1 MKQLLHSSPADGSGS
16 CEFACP
22 ASASQHPLSRPQV
35 SPAAMAAPG
44 VCHSF
49 ACSILDALPEQVA
62 VLGLD
67 GAIVAVNGAW
77 RKCGGAHRQ
86 PGAAP
91 LSSDVG
97 SNYLDICRSAHGL
110 GSEGAASAAAGI
122 SEVLAGRSTHFQMEY
137 PCHTPTQKRWFSMAV
152 SPLAYG
158 WQGAVVVHTDITE
171 RHEAEASLRVAAT
184 AFESSEGMMIT
195 DSKGMILKVNQAFT
209 RITGFAADE
218 AAGRTPRMLSSGRHD
233 AAFYQTMWQT
243 IAQDGNWEGEIWNR
257 RKNGEVYP
265 EHLSIAAV
273 RDEQG
278 EICNYVAALTDIT
291 LSKAASDEIR
301 SLAFYD
307 PLTRLPNRRL
317 LLDRL
322 RQALAASAMHD
333 RHGALVFIDLDNF
346 KTLNDTL
353 GHNVGDLLLQ
363 QTGARLQGCLRQ
375 GDTVARLGGD
385 EFVVLLEGMN
395 SERLEA
401 AAQTEAL
408 CGKILAALNRP
419 YVLDGH
425 QCYSTPSLGATL
437 FHDGH
442 PSQPEELLMQADI
455 AMYQAKQAGRNG
467 MRFFDQQMQDSITS
481 RARLE
486 DALRQAVKLRQFE
499 LYYQVQ
505 VDHHGQATGAE
516 ALIRWMQADGSFIS
530 PASFIPLAEES
541 GLILPIGDWV
551 LETACAQLQ
560 RWQADKTTAHLLLAI
575 NVSAQQFHQR
585 DFCERVQ
592 DVVVR
597 YAIDPSRLKLEL
609 TEGILL
615 DNIEETIASMQ
626 QLKRLGVQFSLDDF
640 GTGYSSLQYL
650 KRLPLSQ
657 LKIDQSFV
665 RDLVSD
671 GSDQAIVSTIIAM
684 AHSLQLDVIA
694 EGVETREQRA
704 LLEQLGCR
712 RYQGYLYSRPLP
724 PAQFHAWLIQRA

>member
-1 MKQLLHSSPADGSGS
+1 
-16 CEFACP
+16 
-22 ASASQHPLSRPQV
+22 
-35 SPAAMAAPG
+35 MAPPG

-62 VLGLD
+62 ILGLD
-67 GAIVAVNGAW
+67 GCIVAVNGAW
-77 RKCGGAHRQ
+77 RKCGGGHRQ

-91 LSSDVG
+91 LSNDVG
-97 SNYLDICRSAHGL
+97 GNYLDICRNSHGL
-110 GSEGAASAAAGI
+110 DAERAATVVAGI
-122 SEVLAGRSTHFQMEY
+122 GEVLAGRRTHFQMEY
-137 PCHTPTQKRWFSMAV
+137 PCHTPTQKRWFNMAV

-184 AFESSEGMMIT
+184 AFESSEGMMVT
-195 DSKGMILKVNQAFT
+195 DSKGVILKVNQAFT
-209 RITGFAADE
+209 RITGYPADE
-218 AAGRTPRMLSSGRHD
+218 AVGQTPRMLSSGRHD
-233 AAFYQTMWQT
+233 ATFYQTMWYT
-243 IAQDGNWEGEIWNR
+243 IEQDGSWSGEIWNR

-265 EHLSIAAV
+265 EHLSITAV
-273 RDEQG
+273 RDKAG
-278 EICNYVAALTDIT
+278 EISNFVAALTDIT

-317 LLDRL
+317 LMDRL
-322 RQALAASAMHD
+322 RQSLAASAMHS

-346 KTLNDTL
+346 KTLNDTM

-363 QTGARLQGCLRQ
+363 QAGARLQGCLRQ

-385 EFVVLLEGMN
+385 EFVVLLEGM
-395 SERLEA
+395 SGDPLEA

-408 CGKILAALNRP
+408 CGKILAELNRP
-419 YVLDGH
+419 YILDGH

-437 FHDGH
+437 FHRGY
-442 PSQPEELLMQADI
+442 PSQPDELLMQADI
-455 AMYQAKQAGRNG
+455 AMYQAKQAGRNA
-467 MRFFDQQMQDSITS
+467 MRFFDQHMQDSITT
-481 RARLE
+481 RAKLE
-486 DALRQAVKLRQFE
+486 ESLRQAVERRQFE

-505 VDHHGQATGAE
+505 VDHHGKASGAE
-516 ALIRWMQADGSFIS
+516 ALIRWIQPDGGFVS

-541 GLILPIGDWV
+541 GLILAIGDWV

-560 RWQADKTTAHLLLAI
+560 RWQGDPVTADLLLAI
-575 NVSAQQFHQR
+575 NVSASQFHQR
-585 DFCERVQ
+585 DFCERLQ
-592 DVVVR
+592 DAVRR
-597 YAIDPSRLKLEL
+597 YAINASRLKLEL
-609 TEGILL
+609 TEGVLL
-615 DNIEETIASMQ
+615 ENIEETIASMQ
-626 QLKRLGVQFSLDDF
+626 QLKDVGVQFSLDDF

-650 KRLPLSQ
+650 KRLPLRQ

-671 GSDQAIVSTIIAM
+671 ASDQAIVSTIIAM
-684 AHSLQLDVIA
+684 AHALQLDVIA
-694 EGVETREQRA
+694 EGVETQEQRE

-724 PAQFHAWLIQRA
+724 AGRFHEWLIQHA